1 MTARPEFAD
10 SAVPSLPSGVELR
23 FDPAEKAW
31 TVSVP
36 ARVVVPDDIAI
47 EVLKRCDGQTPISTI
62 IDELTQ
68 AFSASPE
75 QVAAD
80 IDSLLKDL
88 MERGMIEVDGDV
100 EF

>member
-10 SAVPSLPSGVELR
+10 SAVPSLPRGVELR

-36 ARVVVPDDIAI
+36 ARVVMPDDIAI
-47 EVLKRCDGQTPISTI
+47 EVLKRCDGNTPISAI
-62 IDELTQ
+62 VDELTQ
-68 AFSASPE
+68 AFSANAD

-80 IDSLLKDL
+80 VDAMLQDL
-88 MERGMIEVDGDV
+88 VEQGMVQV
-100 EF
+100 EI

>member
-1 MTARPEFAD
+1 MTARPEFAV
-10 SAVPSLPSGVELR
+10 SAVPSLPRGVELR

-36 ARVVVPDDIAI
+36 ARVVMPDDIAI
-47 EVLKRCDGQTPISTI
+47 EVLKRCDGRTPISAI

-80 IDSLLKDL
+80 IDALLRDL
-88 MERGMIEVDGDV
+88 VERGMVEVDG
-100 EF
+100 ER

>member
-1 MTARPEFAD
+1 MTTRPEFTD

-36 ARVVVPDDIAI
+36 ARVVTPDDIAI
-47 EVLKRCDGQTPISTI
+47 EVLKRCDGRTPIAAI
-62 IDELTQ
+62 VDELTQ
-68 AFSASPE
+68 AFSASPD

-80 IDSLLKDL
+80 VDSMLQDL
-88 MERGMIEVDGDV
+88 VDQGMVQV
-100 EF
+100 V